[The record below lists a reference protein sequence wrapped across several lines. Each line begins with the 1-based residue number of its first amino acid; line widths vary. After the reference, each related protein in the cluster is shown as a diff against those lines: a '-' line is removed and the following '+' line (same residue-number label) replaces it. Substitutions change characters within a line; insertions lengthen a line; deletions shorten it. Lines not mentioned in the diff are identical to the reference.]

1 MPLLEVFHPL
11 GRTAMNAWAL
21 GLAGCWLIGMA
32 GLTVLIREVMLDL
45 ESEEDDSESGEYY
58 QILYCD
64 IYLLL
69 AGFAA
74 WFVYLVVWMHTASL
88 DEAGTLV
95 DMSGAPATVQNVRQ
109 GKLERYLRTWFRFDL
124 FTVMFTFAGVL
135 RMIGELAACIQVIW
149 LLRSWIVYRTC
160 RAHRLKASNESL
172 DDEGVYGA
180 APPPIVVGTVV
191 GEEQDASSN
200 SLNQGQG
207 VASADG
213 VVGTVVGQEQDASS
227 NSLNQG
233 QGVASADVPSG
244 IVVLADVPSGNDM
257 CSVCGT
263 SNPGSGPCC
272 INCGSKR
279 ESNKNNIVDNAP

>member
-11 GRTAMNAWAL
+11 GRNAMNAWTL
-21 GLAGCWLIGMA
+21 GLASCWLIGMA
-32 GLTVLIREVMLDL
+32 GLTVLIREVMLDP
-45 ESEEDDSESGEYY
+45 ESEEDDPESGEYY
-58 QILYCD
+58 QILYLD

-109 GKLERYLRTWFRFDL
+109 GKLDRYVRTWFRFDL
-124 FTVMFTFAGVL
+124 FTVVVTFIGVL
-135 RMIGELAACIQVIW
+135 RITVPLYAACIQVIW
-149 LLRSWIVYRTC
+149 LLRSWTVYRT
-160 RAHRLKASNESL
+160 RRVPRLKASNESL
-172 DDEGVYGA
+172 DDEGVYGV

-191 GEEQDASSN
+191 G
-200 SLNQGQG
+200 
-207 VASADG
+207 
-213 VVGTVVGQEQDASS
+213 QEQDAYSS
-227 NSLNQG
+227 SLNQG

-244 IVVLADVPSGNDM
+244 IVILADVPSGNDM

-279 ESNKNNIVDNAP
+279 ESNENNIVDNAPCNYLQAGKLQ